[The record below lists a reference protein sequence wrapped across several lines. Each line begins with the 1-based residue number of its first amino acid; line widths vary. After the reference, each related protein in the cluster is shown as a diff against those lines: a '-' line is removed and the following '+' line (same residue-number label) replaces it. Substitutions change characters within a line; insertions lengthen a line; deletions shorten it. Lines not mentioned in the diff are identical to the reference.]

1 MRIEVLAMS
10 SKQTSATSKSLKAV
24 NQHTKEML
32 RDLSD
37 ARIDV
42 TDVEAYIKLLN
53 TVVDNLSAMLYE
65 DSQLFSQD
73 EEIRED
79 P

>member
-65 DSQLFSQD
+65 DSQLFPQD

-79 P
+79 L